1 MKTILIVF
9 ATIAVLSAVLVIW
22 AYLLECLND
31 SGEEARLESERIK
44 NLRAQ
49 KDRPTGGA

>member
-22 AYLLECLND
+22 AYLLERLND
-31 SGEEARLESERIK
+31 TGEEDRLEAERIK
-44 NLRAQ
+44 NQRAQ